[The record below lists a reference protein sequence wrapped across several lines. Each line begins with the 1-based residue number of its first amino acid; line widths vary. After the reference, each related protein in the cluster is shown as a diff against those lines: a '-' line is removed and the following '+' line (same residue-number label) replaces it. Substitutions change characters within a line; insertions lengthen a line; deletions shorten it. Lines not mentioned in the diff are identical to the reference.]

1 MGVRTSYLNWRS
13 SGIWDWVMWAFCWV
27 CFCCSGCQHT
37 GLLVTSTAL
46 GFLHVQLPS
55 CELSASWAS
64 AVLGLRLMGAE
75 PRLLQLG
82 YIRVTATGMSGD
94 CVISSVLSCCS
105 KYLTWKISVTTWL
118 QLSFIQ
124 QAKGGWIPK
133 QRSQSVL
140 ASFFYTFVSSPSW
153 ACPMQIGLAKKG
165 ACLFHLKFSMWSLD
179 IFLVPFLWAFPFF
192 VF

>member
-1 MGVRTSYLNWRS
+1 MC
-13 SGIWDWVMWAFCWV
+13 AFCWV

-46 GFLHVQLPS
+46 GFLHVQLPL
-55 CELSASWAS
+55 CKLSLSWAS

-82 YIRVTATGMSGD
+82 YLRVMATGVSGE

-105 KYLTWKISVTTWL
+105 KYLKWQTSVTAWL

-124 QAKGGWIPK
+124 QAKREVWGWADLK
-133 QRSQSVL
+133 GETQSIL
-140 ASFFYTFVSSPSW
+140 ASSFYSFVFSPSW
-153 ACPMQIGLAKKG
+153 ACPMQTGLAKKG
-165 ACLFHLKFSMWSLD
+165 ACLFHLKFSLWSSD
-179 IFLVPFLWAFPFF
+179 IFLFHFCGLFLSLSFSHCHFGLLF
-192 VF
+192 LF